1 MRSLIITV
9 LAILVLFNQPATA
22 AEVSFQ
28 EKYLYDAGE
37 ADSKLSCRAISLI
50 EIKRLLLERLGTYI
64 ETESTVENMQL
75 TRDEVTS
82 FSAGVVK
89 TEILEEV
96 WNGRQYSMTARI
108 VVDPEEVARLVNK
121 IKNNPDEREKIR
133 KLEKINAEAVAR
145 ISEMKAEMVT
155 LQENLVT
162 LNRDHEKSQ
171 KIINAWGAYERGI
184 DLRIAGNYDEA
195 LEAFNLAVG
204 SNQNYLAYFQ
214 RGRTQMKLKN
224 LPEAIIDFSKVIELN
239 PEVKDA
245 YFYRGKAYRKIGEK
259 RKGLEDIRE
268 AARQG
273 SKLARQFLKNK
284 GKSY

>member
-1 MRSLIITV
+1 M
-9 LAILVLFNQPATA
+9 
-22 AEVSFQ
+22 
-28 EKYLYDAGE
+28 
-37 ADSKLSCRAISLI
+37 SKGSYSP
-50 EIKRLLLERLGTYI
+50 TY
-64 ETESTVENMQL
+64 
-75 TRDEVTS
+75 
-82 FSAGVVK
+82 VV
-89 TEILEEV
+89 
-96 WNGRQYSMTARI
+96 
-108 VVDPEEVARLVNK
+108 LVNK
-121 IKNNPDEREKIR
+121 IKDNPDEREKIR
-133 KLEKINAEAVAR
+133 KLEKINGEAVAR

-171 KIINAWGAYERGI
+171 KIIDAWGAYERGI
-184 DLRIAGNYDEA
+184 DLRIEGRYEEA
-195 LEAFNLAVG
+195 LMAFNLAVE

-224 LPEAIIDFSKVIELN
+224 YPKAIVDLSLVIELN

-245 YFYRGKAYRKIGEK
+245 YFYRGRSYRKIGDK

-284 GKSY
+284 GKAY